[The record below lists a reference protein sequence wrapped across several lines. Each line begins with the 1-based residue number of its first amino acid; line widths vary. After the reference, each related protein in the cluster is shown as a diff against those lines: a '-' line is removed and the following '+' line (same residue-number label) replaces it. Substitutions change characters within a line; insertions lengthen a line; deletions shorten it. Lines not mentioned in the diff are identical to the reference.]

1 MSHRLQARDTFS
13 RTPFHEDFE
22 YLVQFD
28 PSSTSIEKISF
39 EKNEILAMGQ
49 LCEPIVADRHNM
61 CQSLYAQKIPAKVL
75 NMLREKKFQIMVSSH
90 RGSPLKKRPKSDYL
104 GSP

>member
-1 MSHRLQARDTFS
+1 MTHRWQIPDTFS
-13 RTPFHEDFE
+13 RTSFHED
-22 YLVQFD
+22 YKSTVQFY

-39 EKNEILAMGQ
+39 EKSEILAMGQ
-49 LCEPIVADRHNM
+49 LCGPIVADRHNM